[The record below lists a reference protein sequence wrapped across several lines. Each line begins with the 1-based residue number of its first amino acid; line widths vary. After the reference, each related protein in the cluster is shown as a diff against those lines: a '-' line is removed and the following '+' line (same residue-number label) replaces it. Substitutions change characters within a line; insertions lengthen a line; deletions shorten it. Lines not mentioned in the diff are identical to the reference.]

1 MYLPMDFSLSQEND
15 IILFSPTR
23 TDSKQ
28 SKGEKRVERTEAT
41 PDFRKTTLDFPHI
54 DNQLDRICHTGALV
68 KRQSLATF
76 DLAIITTVQAWEH
89 PLITDI
95 AIGLSFIG
103 SIGPVI
109 VLCLI
114 VIAVLYWVLGHR
126 MEILLLI
133 VVVFGSSILNLLLKW
148 VFQRARPDIHRLIEI
163 TGYSYPSGIPW
174 PPSRST
180 ACSLICCGDI
190 LTAGRERSINIHL
203 RHYDSQHRIKQG
215 LSRGPLSKRYC
226 WRISGACA
234 WLAFLVRSYEKRM
247 GKRANSKD
255 VKESETA

>member
-1 MYLPMDFSLSQEND
+1 MSGQKLHLTSGRQRWIFLILIISL
-15 IILFSPTR
+15 IGF
-23 TDSKQ
+23 
-28 SKGEKRVERTEAT
+28 V
-41 PDFRKTTLDFPHI
+41 TLA
-54 DNQLDRICHTGALV
+54 ALV

-163 TGYSYPSGIPW
+163 TGYSYPSGHSMAAFSFYSVLAYLLW
-174 PPSRST
+174 N
-180 ACSLICCGDI
+180 I
-190 LTAGRERSINIHL
+190 LTAGRGEE
-203 RHYDSQHRIKQG
+203 Y
-215 LSRGPLSKRYC
+215 
-226 WRISGACA
+226 
-234 WLAFLVRSYEKRM
+234 
-247 GKRANSKD
+247 
-255 VKESETA
+255 